1 MITNLIYNVESDDNG
16 NYLVSLDNNCKTKLP
31 ENTGDELSS
40 FAVSVKNSVY
50 YFQNNTIDVN
60 HIVGELICKKL
71 QNLLDSVW
79 DLSKLGIPSVR
90 FVGNLRKV
98 SDVYKNRTLLIYIKG
113 INLSPLQA
121 NEVWIKYISEATQ
134 SKFTFLGTSQE
145 IGFSIATTEIDCV
158 NDWLSQYQINK
169 EAGAAKSICY
179 DLELRMK
186 QWYRDDG
193 YRKKLL
199 DQAKSTID
207 NFILETNLNMFIP
220 GYLVLPAHHVLR
232 YQKAVNLLNEKFNPE
247 FIMSLPMLVSDCSLW
262 TILFPIS
269 ERVTKNTLRNRN
281 AKFN

>member
-16 NYLVSLDNNCKTKLP
+16 NYLVSLDNTCKTKLP

-113 INLSPLQA
+113 INVSPL
-121 NEVWIKYISEATQ
+121 
-134 SKFTFLGTSQE
+134 
-145 IGFSIATTEIDCV
+145 
-158 NDWLSQYQINK
+158 
-169 EAGAAKSICY
+169 
-179 DLELRMK
+179 
-186 QWYRDDG
+186 
-193 YRKKLL
+193 
-199 DQAKSTID
+199 
-207 NFILETNLNMFIP
+207 
-220 GYLVLPAHHVLR
+220 
-232 YQKAVNLLNEKFNPE
+232 
-247 FIMSLPMLVSDCSLW
+247 
-262 TILFPIS
+262 
-269 ERVTKNTLRNRN
+269 
-281 AKFN
+281 